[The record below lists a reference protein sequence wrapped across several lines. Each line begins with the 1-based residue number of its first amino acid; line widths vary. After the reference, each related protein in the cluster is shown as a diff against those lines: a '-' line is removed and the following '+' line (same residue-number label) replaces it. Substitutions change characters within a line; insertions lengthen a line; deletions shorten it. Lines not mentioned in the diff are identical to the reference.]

1 MDPNMHMHG
10 DHNETSHADHAH
22 DPEAMHHFVVMG
34 ADTMYL
40 SHLSMFSMREHS
52 IQLIVEAEFAQPD
65 GSPSTAYQD
74 DRKTHPKQKLYTLD
88 PGVFVLPDILPENS
102 HPPRLTTLKADLY
115 RNHLEQDKTN
125 PEVIASGEVRIKR
138 IVHARWYDPD
148 AQPLSNLEYI
158 LFGKGNER
166 YLAHFIT
173 RPPDFDQLLGVNI
186 DHNLPDEQLANGV
199 RLTVANRAN
208 TLKGKLEEGAA
219 AVSAVLQSADGDST
233 VKVEADTEFYCNHDS
248 DMQ

>member
-1 MDPNMHMHG
+1 M
-10 DHNETSHADHAH
+10 
-22 DPEAMHHFVVMG
+22 PEH
-34 ADTMYL
+34 T
-40 SHLSMFSMREHS
+40 
-52 IQLIVEAEFAQPD
+52 IQLIVEAEFDEPD

-102 HPPRLTTLKADLY
+102 HQPRQTTLKAKLF
-115 RNHLEQDKTN
+115 RNHLEQEQTN

-158 LFGKGNER
+158 LFGKGKET

-173 RPPDFDQLLGVNI
+173 RPPEFDQLLGVKV
-186 DHNLPDEQLANGV
+186 DHSLSDDQLANGV
-199 RLTVANRAN
+199 RVTVPNRAN
-208 TLKGKLEEGAA
+208 TLEDKLEEGGA
-219 AVSAVLQSADGDST
+219 AVSAILHSADGDT
-233 VKVEADTEFYCNHDS
+233 KVTVEADTEFYCNHDG